1 MIQGD
6 SSMYENE
13 TVNVPWKALL
23 GAALGTI
30 PGIFAWAGLGYLGVT
45 WALVGLVIVFGAF
58 WMYDKFGG
66 ESDNQYGVIGVVILC
81 ILAVYCGVHLSWSL
95 QLYGALKDEGDIS
108 LSNCITRLFPVLD
121 YLDLKGKYVLA
132 VLKGY
137 LFAALGAGGL
147 IGRALQGNQ

>member
-1 MIQGD
+1 
-6 SSMYENE
+6 
-13 TVNVPWKALL
+13 
-23 GAALGTI
+23 
-30 PGIFAWAGLGYLGVT
+30 
-45 WALVGLVIVFGAF
+45 ALVGLVIVFVAF
-58 WMYDKFGG
+58 WMYYKFCG

-108 LSNCITRLFPVLD
+108 LSNCITRLFSVLD